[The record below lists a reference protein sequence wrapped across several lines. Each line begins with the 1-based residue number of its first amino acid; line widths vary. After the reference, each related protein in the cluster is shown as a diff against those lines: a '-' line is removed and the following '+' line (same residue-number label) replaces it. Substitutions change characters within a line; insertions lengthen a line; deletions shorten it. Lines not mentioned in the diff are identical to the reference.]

1 MKKSRDTIWGMMYQP
16 ILYNSYTLS
25 QEIGIN
31 QFLTGV
37 LGKMSNTI
45 RNELLAF
52 DGIQIAFRIKK
63 LIHIP
68 TSQLSDTLWL

>member
-16 ILYNSYTLS
+16 ILYNSHTLS

-37 LGKMSNTI
+37 LRKMSNTI

-68 TSQLSDTLWL
+68 TSQLSNTLWL